1 MESEK
6 FSTKEKEMKQ
16 MEVEDTQQ
24 STTIT
29 ISKSLKKPSE
39 KKMKIV
45 DEVQIQKQPSN
56 LENVKVNNEEKK
68 ENTDKT
74 QCSQSETMQN
84 VDEITEDEKKTL
96 EVNTSR
102 EVSSHDTL
110 QHVQPRVRFFDR
122 AKEIE
127 QSAPVDRK
135 RHEYKTMIIVDENKN
150 LIAENICPREVNFN
164 SF

>member
-1 MESEK
+1 
-6 FSTKEKEMKQ
+6 
-16 MEVEDTQQ
+16 
-24 STTIT
+24 
-29 ISKSLKKPSE
+29 
-39 KKMKIV
+39 
-45 DEVQIQKQPSN
+45 
-56 LENVKVNNEEKK
+56 
-68 ENTDKT
+68 
-74 QCSQSETMQN
+74 MQN

-150 LIAENICPREVNFN
+150 LIAENICPREVRQQDITECKIEKYDVVGYQMPET
-164 SF
+164 SKEYTCKDDL